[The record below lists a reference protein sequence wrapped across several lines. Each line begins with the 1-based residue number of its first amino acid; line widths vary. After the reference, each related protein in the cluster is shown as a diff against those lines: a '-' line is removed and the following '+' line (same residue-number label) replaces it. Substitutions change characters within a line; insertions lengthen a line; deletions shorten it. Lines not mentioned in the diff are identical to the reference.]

1 MKRRLPKRQFDL
13 TSGHVCLDFVN
24 TVDERLSS
32 QPEERLTGFTEL
44 AAFGEQAGALS
55 ASEARELRRYGWEN
69 TRAASALF
77 QRSVAV
83 REMMFRILSAVAG
96 SRKVSDADVEA
107 FNDVVRKSNAFSL
120 VTPGEGKA
128 AWQWLDESSNADRLT
143 GRIVRS
149 AVELLTSHDIQRVK
163 ECAAERCGWLFMD
176 NSRSRNRCWCDMKT
190 CGSREKA
197 RAYYRRLREGADR

>member
-1 MKRRLPKRQFDL
+1 M
-13 TSGHVCLDFVN
+13 N

-32 QPEERLTGFTEL
+32 QPEERLTGFREL

-55 ASEARELRRYGWEN
+55 ASEARTLRRYGREN
-69 TRAASALF
+69 ARAASALF
-77 QRSVAV
+77 ERSVAV

-96 SRKVSDADVEA
+96 NRKVSDADVEA
-107 FNDVVRKSNAFSL
+107 FNDVVRSSDAFSL

-143 GRIVRS
+143 GRIMRS
-149 AVELLTSHDIQRVK
+149 AVELLTSHDIQRLK
-163 ECAAERCGWLFMD
+163 ECAADHCGWLFMD

-197 RAYYRRLREGADR
+197 RAYYRRKKENRQHPGG